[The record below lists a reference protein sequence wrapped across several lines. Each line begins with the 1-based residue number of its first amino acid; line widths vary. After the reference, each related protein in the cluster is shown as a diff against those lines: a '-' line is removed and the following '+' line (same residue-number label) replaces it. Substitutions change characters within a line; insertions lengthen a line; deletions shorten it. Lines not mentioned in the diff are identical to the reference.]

1 MRDIKNMTSEIF
13 IDGESGTTGLVIREL
28 LAERSD
34 LSFIS
39 LDDSER
45 KDLAAR
51 KAALNSCK
59 LAVLCLPDEAAREAI
74 TLIKDPN
81 VKVIDTSTAHRVSPN
96 WVYGFPEMTDGQAEL
111 IKKSKRVANPGCYPT
126 GAISLIR
133 PLIEKSIIPRSYPIT
148 INAVS
153 GYSGGGRPLIER
165 FEAVTSDAPPIYF
178 YGTALSHKHLP
189 EMQKYIGLDNPPIF
203 VPSVARYKQG
213 MIVQVPIYLSKT
225 LGVVSSPQD
234 IYNALSQ
241 HYDGSKFINVNPL
254 DTAQGLL
261 EISPEKH
268 NHSNMLEI
276 NIFSNETET
285 QCLLTATF
293 DNLGKGASRAA
304 IQSISLMLDL

>member
-1 MRDIKNMTSEIF
+1 MTSEIF
-13 IDGESGTTGLVIREL
+13 IDGEAGTTGLVIREL

-39 LDDSER
+39 LCDSER
-45 KDLAAR
+45 KNVTAR
-51 KAALNSCK
+51 KNALNSCK

-74 TLIKDPN
+74 TLIENPN
-81 VKVIDTSTAHRVSPN
+81 VKVIDTSTAHRVSSE
-96 WVYGFPEMTDGQAEL
+96 WVYGFPEMTNGQAEL
-111 IKKSKRVANPGCYPT
+111 IKKAIRVSNPGCYPT
-126 GAISLIR
+126 GAISLVR
-133 PLIEKSIIPRSYPIT
+133 PLIENSIIPRSYPIT

-153 GYSGGGRPLIER
+153 GYSGGGRSLIER
-165 FEAVTSDAPPIYF
+165 FETGTNDTPPIYF
-178 YGTALSHKHLP
+178 YGTTLSHKHLP
-189 EMQKYIGLDNPPIF
+189 EMQKYIGLENPPIF

-213 MIVQVPIYLSKT
+213 MIVQVPIHLHKN
-225 LGVVSSPQD
+225 LGVFSSPQKIHD
-234 IYNALSQ
+234 TLSQ
-241 HYDGSKFINVNPL
+241 HYHGSKFITVNPL
-254 DTAQGLL
+254 DTARGSV

-276 NIFSNETET
+276 NVFSNKAET